1 MVFVFICEGCYKLPQ
16 ESWLL
21 SVCSGLVAYWKA
33 EGSHGQNKGIAGM
46 KDVKVQHKVRNS
58 STFFIIQLYKLT
70 FRNAICWYAAWTGNI
85 SHMNVRIQNLN
96 QLMDF
101 LFVVVVVISIFF
113 IFMEY
118 QMAGEFT
125 FLGVG
130 GRKTV
135 EGKIFIGIDGKAVI
149 LPYYFHSP
157 CSLLFEPRC
166 FCSMKILNIYIFLKD
181 HHSKLSAAYLSH

>member
-1 MVFVFICEGCYKLPQ
+1 MDRKHFT
-16 ESWLL
+16 
-21 SVCSGLVAYWKA
+21 
-33 EGSHGQNKGIAGM
+33 H
-46 KDVKVQHKVRNS
+46 
-58 STFFIIQLYKLT
+58 T
-70 FRNAICWYAAWTGNI
+70 
-85 SHMNVRIQNLN
+85 NVRIQNLN

-125 FLGVG
+125 FFG
-130 GRKTV
+130 GGGKGKTV

-149 LPYYFHSP
+149 LPYYLRSP

>member
-1 MVFVFICEGCYKLPQ
+1 MDRKHFT
-16 ESWLL
+16 
-21 SVCSGLVAYWKA
+21 
-33 EGSHGQNKGIAGM
+33 H
-46 KDVKVQHKVRNS
+46 
-58 STFFIIQLYKLT
+58 T
-70 FRNAICWYAAWTGNI
+70 
-85 SHMNVRIQNLN
+85 NVRIQNLN

-101 LFVVVVVISIFF
+101 LFVVVVISIFF

-157 CSLLFEPRC
+157 CSLL
-166 FCSMKILNIYIFLKD
+166 
-181 HHSKLSAAYLSH
+181 